1 MQMLYRGR
9 VPIGENFLSRRVPIR
24 EEFLLCR
31 VPTGQISCLISRSSY
46 MENLYL
52 VESMSVQSSY
62 KGGIPVKA

>member
-1 MQMLYRGR
+1 MQILYRGK

-31 VPTGQISCLISRSSY
+31 VPTGKISCLISRSSY
-46 MENLYL
+46 MENLYS

-62 KGGIPVKA
+62 QGGIPIGA